1 MLAPAQAGE
10 SPKFRFT
17 LEQGDFAGQAFT
29 ATLLICD
36 SPCCGC
42 DGVRFYCQPAAE
54 PRDPSEPAL
63 VSPAPLHVDLSV
75 MQGKGDPRP
84 EATRKDLALTRA
96 IVAELQPSEW
106 KQWEQVFLD
115 TKRGLMQTMDLAK
128 IDARFPPEVMEGS
141 STTVGYLE
149 VFPWAD
155 SFPFTLGAEMWLA
168 EDVYCVDPDC
178 DCQGAVL
185 EIFRSRSSFRR
196 GKRPLRFDSVLRHDY
211 VRGRT
216 TQLDRKHGSP
226 ATTELMAALRAAHAS
241 FEQTLKK
248 RHQQLRQIGRRLM
261 AAEVPGSRPVAYA
274 RTKADAAEPPSEP
287 PTPPVKAAA
296 KVGRNDPC
304 PCGSGKKFKN
314 CCDKNVGVG
323 AA

>member
-1 MLAPAQAGE
+1 MLAPTQAGE

-54 PRDPSEPAL
+54 PRDPSAPAL

-149 VFPWAD
+149 VFPWAAMTPAPAAAGRNTR
-155 SFPFTLGAEMWLA
+155 S
-168 EDVYCVDPDC
+168 
-178 DCQGAVL
+178 AVV
-185 EIFRSRSSFRR
+185 RVHRR
-196 GKRPLRFDSVLRHDY
+196 GARRHPAWEPQSHDCLHARKGLRLRLAGH
-211 VRGRT
+211 
-216 TQLDRKHGSP
+216 
-226 ATTELMAALRAAHAS
+226 
-241 FEQTLKK
+241 
-248 RHQQLRQIGRRLM
+248 
-261 AAEVPGSRPVAYA
+261 VP
-274 RTKADAAEPPSEP
+274 
-287 PTPPVKAAA
+287 
-296 KVGRNDPC
+296 
-304 PCGSGKKFKN
+304 
-314 CCDKNVGVG
+314 
-323 AA
+323 